1 MHEVCGAISRLA
13 VTSVYRANPMS
24 RNPGASLHEFHKVS
38 ALEVPKCFESESI
51 TSVASCSPY
60 LCNSEDESNNEGKCK
75 GNISN

>member
-1 MHEVCGAISRLA
+1 MQLLTTVRHFVRDD
-13 VTSVYRANPMS
+13 V
-24 RNPGASLHEFHKVS
+24 LHEFHKVS